1 MTSVELL
8 LDVLRMAQL
17 AEDEIRKGDRTEL
30 ERSIKEFHKG
40 LSEHADTPLPTTT
53 RTTKRGGGGGDGGG
67 GGGGLRAA
75 GWRPLAPGEWGG
87 VRVSQLLREG
97 GGDGSDFALAL
108 AVLTH
113 SVGMRTRIAVVCLPA
128 SALAA
133 VAQKQSEGDD
143 DSGEE
148 ASANS
153 GKMCRL
159 VTEARVGYHPS
170 HAAKWVGERH
180 AAGAGSL
187 GLPPPSLHFRRES
200 DGATWLSLAYVSAD
214 ATTSYAE
221 QQPGGA
227 YLPVEVAD
235 QAEAA
240 EWVTFYPHDEHGCKW
255 HVRGAEGDSTGRVH
269 GSAPPRSVEAEVP

>member
-53 RTTKRGGGGGDGGG
+53 RTTMRGGGGGGGG
-67 GGGGLRAA
+67 GEGGGLRAA

-133 VAQKQSEGDD
+133 VAQKESEGDE

-148 ASANS
+148 ASTANS

-159 VTEARVGYHPS
+159 VTERACRLSSIVCGQVGGRAARGRCRLARPP
-170 HAAKWVGERH
+170 AAVTPLSER
-180 AAGAGSL
+180 
-187 GLPPPSLHFRRES
+187 E
-200 DGATWLSLAYVSAD
+200 
-214 ATTSYAE
+214 
-221 QQPGGA
+221 
-227 YLPVEVAD
+227 
-235 QAEAA
+235 
-240 EWVTFYPHDEHGCKW
+240 
-255 HVRGAEGDSTGRVH
+255 
-269 GSAPPRSVEAEVP
+269 